1 MSVVTGSEI
10 IHNYGEGDVLRNVGF
25 ALEAGDRVGLVGPNG
40 EGKTTLL
47 RIVGGLLEPTAG
59 RVDRRKGITVGYL
72 PQDAPTFDGGTLWQ
86 VSREVFADLHAMAAE
101 MESLSGRLNE
111 PASLKRYADLQHEFE
126 ARGGY
131 TLDVKC
137 KTVLTGL
144 GFAPA
149 DYDRPMTQFSGGQR
163 TRAMLGRLL
172 LAEPDVLLLD
182 EPTNHLDL
190 EAVQW
195 LERYLTGF
203 APALVIVSHD
213 RYFLDR
219 TTTGTWEIA
228 FGQLETYRGNYSA
241 YLRQREHRFNDR
253 MRIWN
258 AQQEYIRKTEEFI
271 RRNHAGSR
279 AKEAR
284 GRRTRLERFLRD
296 EAVDK
301 PLRHRRIHMRLTPR
315 RRSGD
320 LAVTIKDLSAG
331 YEPGKPVVALEGQ
344 SIERGQRIAIVGGNG
359 TGKTTL
365 LRTLLGELEP
375 LSGKVEL
382 GAKVDP
388 GYLPQTHDRLE
399 GDATALEVVRSA
411 GNVTTEEARTLLG
424 SLLLTEEEVFKTIG
438 QLSGGQRSRV
448 ILATLAVQGAN
459 LLMLDEPTNHLD
471 IPSREVLQEALC
483 AFDGTILFVSHD
495 RYLVAALATEIWAVD
510 GGRVHRIRGSW
521 DEYLAWRSRS
531 DDARIADAAK
541 ADRPRRAKPK
551 DARRE
556 RQRLQRRQER
566 LEEQIHALEARLG
579 DLTEAISQASMDEQL
594 DRVNELG
601 EEYERLE
608 EDLKRL
614 WEEWAQV
621 TEALEE

>member
-1 MSVVTGSEI
+1 MSVITGSEI
-10 IHNYGEGDVLRNVGF
+10 IHNYGEGDVLRHVSF
-25 ALEAGDRVGLVGPNG
+25 ALEAGQRVGLVGPNG

-47 RIVGGLLEPTAG
+47 RIVGGLLTPSVG
-59 RVDRRKGITVGYL
+59 RVDRQKGITVGYL

-86 VSREVFADLHAMAAE
+86 VADAVFADLHAMAAE
-101 MESLSGRLNE
+101 MESLAGRLDD
-111 PASLKRYADLQHEFE
+111 PAALKRYAALQHDFE

-131 TLDVKC
+131 AIDVKC

-144 GFAPA
+144 GFGAA
-149 DYDRPMTQFSGGQR
+149 DYHRPMTEFSGGQR

-172 LAEPDVLLLD
+172 LAEPEVLLLD

-195 LERYLTGF
+195 LERYLAGYAST
-203 APALVIVSHD
+203 LVVVSHD

-219 TTTGTWEIA
+219 VTTGTWEIA
-228 FGQLETYRGNYSA
+228 FGQLERYRGNYSA
-241 YLRQREHRFNDR
+241 YLQQREHRFNDR

-258 AQQEYIRKTEEFI
+258 EQQEYILKTEEFI
-271 RRNHAGSR
+271 RRHHAASR

-296 EAVDK
+296 EAIDK
-301 PLRHRRIHMRLTPR
+301 PLRHRQIHMRLTPH

-320 LAVTIKDLSAG
+320 LALKVSDLSAG
-331 YEPGKPVVALEGQ
+331 YEPGKPVVALPGE
-344 SIERGQRIAIVGGNG
+344 SIERRERIAIVGGNG

-375 LSGKVEL
+375 LSGAVEL
-382 GAKVDP
+382 GAKVDL
-388 GYLPQTHDRLE
+388 GYLPQTHDRLD
-399 GDATALEVVRSA
+399 GDATALEIVRSA

-438 QLSGGQRSRV
+438 RLSGGQRSRV

-483 AFDGTILFVSHD
+483 AFDGTVLFVSHD

-510 GGRVHRIRGSW
+510 GGGVHRVQGSW
-521 DEYLAWRSRS
+521 DDYLAWRSQA
-531 DDARIADAAK
+531 DDAPPADAAK
-541 ADRPRRAKPK
+541 GDRPKRTRPK
-551 DARRE
+551 DAHRQ

-566 LEEQIHALEARLG
+566 LEEEIHALEAQLAE
-579 DLTEAISQASMDEQL
+579 LTEAISRASMDEQL
-594 DRVNELG
+594 DKVHELG
-601 EEYERLE
+601 ETYQQAEHQ
-608 EDLKRL
+608 LKAH
-614 WEEWAQV
+614 WEEWAEV

>member
-424 SLLLTEEEVFKTIG
+424 RVLLTEEEVFKTIG

>member
-258 AQQEYIRKTEEFI
+258 EQQEYIRKTEEFI

-424 SLLLTEEEVFKTIG
+424 RVLLTEEEVFKTIG